1 MKKKQI
7 AASLLALTVACS
19 MTACSG
25 KPEEAADTTAAA
37 AEQGEIAG
45 DTNNDGQIDMGVDE
59 NVEVKQENASE
70 HMDSF
75 EASTSGKWEAMFTP
89 VDMEGRAIDMAD
101 FDLTPTEEELEAMK
115 KERLTDRR
123 CSTTWRTDVRQA
135 RRWQPTL
142 DTTRRLDLRQRA

>member
-59 NVEVKQENASE
+59 NVEVKQEERVESIWT
-70 HMDSF
+70 SF
-75 EASTSGKWEAMFTP
+75 EAFHIRKMGGHVHSCRY
-89 VDMEGRAIDMAD
+89 GR
-101 FDLTPTEEELEAMK
+101 
-115 KERLTDRR
+115 
-123 CSTTWRTDVRQA
+123 
-135 RRWQPTL
+135 
-142 DTTRRLDLRQRA
+142 TRH

>member
-59 NVEVKQENASE
+59 NVEVKQEPVPAAPRGGAKASI
-70 HMDSF
+70 DI
-75 EASTSGKWEAMFTP
+75 T
-89 VDMEGRAIDMAD
+89 VDD
-101 FDLTPTEEELEAMK
+101 
-115 KERLTDRR
+115 
-123 CSTTWRTDVRQA
+123 
-135 RRWQPTL
+135 
-142 DTTRRLDLRQRA
+142 

>member
-115 KERLTDRR
+115 KEPAYGQKVTEGALLHGGRMYGRPDGG
-123 CSTTWRTDVRQA
+123 SPPWI
-135 RRWQPTL
+135 
-142 DTTRRLDLRQRA
+142 LRGGWT

>member
-70 HMDSF
+70 HRGFHIRKMGGHVHSCRY
-75 EASTSGKWEAMFTP
+75 
-89 VDMEGRAIDMAD
+89 GR
-101 FDLTPTEEELEAMK
+101 
-115 KERLTDRR
+115 
-123 CSTTWRTDVRQA
+123 
-135 RRWQPTL
+135 
-142 DTTRRLDLRQRA
+142 TRH

>member
-75 EASTSGKWEAMFTP
+75 EASTSGN
-89 VDMEGRAIDMAD
+89 GRPCSLLSIWKDAP
-101 FDLTPTEEELEAMK
+101 LTWQI
-115 KERLTDRR
+115 LT
-123 CSTTWRTDVRQA
+123 
-135 RRWQPTL
+135 
-142 DTTRRLDLRQRA
+142 